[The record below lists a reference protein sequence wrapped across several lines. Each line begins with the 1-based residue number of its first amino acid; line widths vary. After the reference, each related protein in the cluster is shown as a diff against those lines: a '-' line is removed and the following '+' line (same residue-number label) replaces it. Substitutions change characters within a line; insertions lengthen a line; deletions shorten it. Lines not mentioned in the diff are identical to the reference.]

1 MIVDGV
7 NFIESA
13 CVPMGKAR
21 FVKEFETV
29 FFQDRPLEQ
38 RRQVLSDAYDMM
50 SPPEKEGKKKKSA
63 SKEDIK

>member
-1 MIVDGV
+1 
-7 NFIESA
+7 
-13 CVPMGKAR
+13 MGKAR